1 MTPVRLDFGYQDY
14 ERHGTDDEVRE
25 LVAEAVG
32 DADAVLVPGSPLS
45 HPDHEWVVRT
55 VADAVLAAGR
65 LGLYV
70 EQPYGVPARAEPTP
84 PWLRVALGGPLG
96 FEDAS
101 AGLRDRLA
109 KWRAVRAY
117 ESQLPLLAL
126 DGPKALAV
134 VRASERIAWLDG
146 SRL

>member
-14 ERHGTDDEVRE
+14 ERHGTEDEVRE
-25 LVAEAVG
+25 LVAGRSGMRTPCSSPARRSATRTTSG
-32 DADAVLVPGSPLS
+32 SCGPSRTPRSRPGASVSTSSSPTAS
-45 HPDHEWVVRT
+45 
-55 VADAVLAAGR
+55 
-65 LGLYV
+65 
-70 EQPYGVPARAEPTP
+70 ARAEPTP
-84 PWLRVALGGPLG
+84 PWLWVALGGPLG
-96 FEDAS
+96 FEDAP

-126 DGPKALAV
+126 DGRKALAV